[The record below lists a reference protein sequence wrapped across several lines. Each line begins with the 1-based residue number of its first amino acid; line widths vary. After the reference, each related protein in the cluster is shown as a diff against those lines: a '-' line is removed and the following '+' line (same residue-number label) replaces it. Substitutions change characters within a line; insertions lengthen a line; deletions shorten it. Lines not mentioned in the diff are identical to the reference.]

1 MEVVCRASMAGNF
14 TGPQH
19 DTTTTGHYWTLH
31 TVFPRFK
38 KLKFG
43 SNKAKIATFLS
54 RLTKKK
60 GILEGGFNLLAAF
73 YQLG

>member
-1 MEVVCRASMAGNF
+1 MEVVCRASMAGNI

-19 DTTTTGHYWTLH
+19 DTTTTALDTSHS
-31 TVFPRFK
+31 VPRFK

-43 SNKAKIATFLS
+43 SNEAKIATFLS
-54 RLTKKK
+54 HLAKKK
-60 GILEGGFNLLAAF
+60 AILEGGFNLLTAF